1 MTKMN
6 KKNGINILLEITKII
21 LKITIGFILIVIS
34 LMGLFEL
41 LVLVEALTGIVTL
54 TWFGKSFMLSAFLV
68 GGILI
73 SYFIGEIILSKNEP
87 KELSKNE

>member
-1 MTKMN
+1 MN